1 MRLIQKSLMVLGGK
15 KWFYD
20 KGTFKTI
27 SDILAYKVSGTS
39 AYVVKNAAYFEF
51 RVESATGFFYSN
63 VPVDLTPIQRIKFSA
78 RNVNGNMYVGVQP
91 NNNNT
96 TGQRSV
102 TVTATAFTEY
112 TIDVS
117 DLTGNYYLV
126 GGYTGGNATKQV
138 HVEQMW
144 GE

>member
-1 MRLIQKSLMVLGGK
+1 
-15 KWFYD
+15 
-20 KGTFKTI
+20 
-27 SDILAYKVSGTS
+27 
-39 AYVVKNAAYFEF
+39 
-51 RVESATGFFYSN
+51 
-63 VPVDLTPIQRIKFSA
+63 
-78 RNVNGNMYVGVQP
+78 MYVGVQP